1 MPIWTV
7 ICKNHSIICLVY
19 WVKTF
24 ANTLRKGELVIRYGE
39 LDQAIIVYTK
49 DNAHETI
56 PIEYY
61 RQVIKLAVKMNN
73 DGKQWDMQQS
83 AAILLFLA
91 YSDAHILST
100 QLTGCGLDSLDYAE
114 KLLLDNG
121 LSIEQVDNIS
131 KVSQTG

>member
-1 MPIWTV
+1 M
-7 ICKNHSIICLVY
+7 
-19 WVKTF
+19 
-24 ANTLRKGELVIRYGE
+24 IRYGE
-39 LDQAIIVYTK
+39 LDQAILVYTK

-83 AAILLFLA
+83 AAILVFLA
-91 YSDAHILST
+91 YSDDHLLST

-114 KLLLDNG
+114 KLLHDNK
-121 LSIEQVDNIS
+121 LSIEQVNNIS
-131 KVSQTG
+131 NISYKLTG

>member
-1 MPIWTV
+1 M
-7 ICKNHSIICLVY
+7 
-19 WVKTF
+19 
-24 ANTLRKGELVIRYGE
+24 IRYGE

-56 PIEYY
+56 PVEYY

-91 YSDAHILST
+91 YSDGHILST
-100 QLTGCGLDSLDYAE
+100 QFTGCGLDSLDYAE

-131 KVSQTG
+131 KILQTG